1 MTVQELER
9 TAARVHDDP
18 RAPAEVVLRVNG
30 REHRLRLDLRASLL
44 DALREDLASPAPRR
58 AATTASAGPARSW
71 STAGAC
77 SPA

>member
-30 REHRLRLDLRASLL
+30 REHRLRSTR
-44 DALREDLASPAPRR
+44 APRCSTR
-58 AATTASAGPARSW
+58 CASTSA
-71 STAGAC
+71 
-77 SPA
+77 